1 MGILDKIRGEDK
13 PSTEEKKEEKK
24 KKRQEK
30 GEEKK
35 RTQSAGASFDLR
47 LRPHITE
54 KTMRLAEK
62 NQYTFKV
69 NKKANKKE
77 VEKTIQSLYN
87 VDVSSVQI
95 VNIHAKKRRS
105 GRTSGWKKGYKK
117 AVVRVPKGQK
127 IDFVTT

>member
-1 MGILDKIRGEDK
+1 
-13 PSTEEKKEEKK
+13 
-24 KKRQEK
+24 
-30 GEEKK
+30 
-35 RTQSAGASFDLR
+35 
-47 LRPHITE
+47 
-54 KTMRLAEK
+54 MRLAEK